1 MVTSRLRLADCENI
15 DSINLLYLIIHS
27 ATEYFKENDGK
38 YLILDSADKYG
49 EVLYGITSEIETLN
63 GGKELFYK
71 KNCGRIVINTDDDL
85 HLNKPLKFPKH

>member
-15 DSINLLYLIIHS
+15 DIINLLYLIIHS

-38 YLILDSADKYG
+38 CLILDSTDKYG
-49 EVLYGITSEIETLN
+49 EVLYEITSEIETLN

-71 KNCGRIVINTDDDL
+71 KNCGRIVISTDDDL